1 MQRVEQSPFQHVSK
15 QRTMRLAWFVL
26 IVAFILSCVLLMTF
40 GLTAW
45 RYLTYATVEPDDSVL
60 INRAPE
66 IDVAQEWVL
75 LRSKGRARF
84 QRTEGQEALSA
95 GDEVLISSTAGYG
108 QVATMQLFD
117 QTNLDLWA
125 GADVSIERMQVSRWN
140 NNEQT
145 IALRQHGGY
154 VRYDLLNTNQPYQDK
169 TFTVFL
175 GEAAVELES
184 GGSYS
189 IDVAPP
195 QRRVL
200 LSDPFAPE
208 PVVSDVAVR
217 SGLAYVHG
225 TDGRVVRLIAG
236 SRIKIDPTGSPGL
249 PVPARWELIEDGNFN
264 EYDEQAYNNTTV
276 PSTSQPALLR
286 ADTWQV
292 YGAPLNPD
300 ASGFFKL
307 FPTCWPPDANINCD
321 PKERRN
327 IAGFVRSG
335 SQTSFTTG
343 IRQELGN
350 DQRGVDV
357 SEYRSLTFSA
367 WVRVLGQS
375 LPLAGEQG
383 TQCPLMVRF
392 RAKRTSLVDAE
403 HERVLC
409 VYTAR
414 PEQSEQLATW
424 PDVVRYIPVEHYKWY
439 RLTIELR
446 DPEWFPD
453 YYCLTNIEIYAN
465 GHDYDSRVAD
475 ISLIGSQ
482 YPSANWR

>member
-1 MQRVEQSPFQHVSK
+1 MQRVEQSPFRHMSR

-26 IVAFILSCVLLMTF
+26 IIAFILSCALLITF
-40 GLTAW
+40 TLIVW
-45 RYLTYATVEPDDSVL
+45 RYVNYATVEPNGSVL

-66 IDVAQEWVL
+66 LDVAQEWVL

-84 QRTEGQEALSA
+84 QRAEGQEALNA

-108 QVATMQLFD
+108 QVATIQLFD

-125 GADVSIERMQVSRWN
+125 GADVSLDQMQVSRWN

-145 IALRQHGGY
+145 IVLRQHGGY
-154 VRYDLLNTNQPYQDK
+154 VRYDLLNTNQPYQNK
-169 TFTVFL
+169 SFIVLL
-175 GEAAVELES
+175 GEAAVELEA

-189 IDVAPP
+189 IEVMTP

-200 LSDPFAPE
+200 FSDPSAPE
-208 PVVSDVAVR
+208 PVISDVAVR

-225 TDGRVVRLIAG
+225 KDGRIVSLLEG
-236 SRIKIDPTGSPGL
+236 SRVTIDPTGGPGL
-249 PVPARWELIEDGNFN
+249 AVPARWELIKDGNFD
-264 EYDEQAYNNTTV
+264 EHDEQAYNNTTIP
-276 PSTSQPALLR
+276 PSIQPALLR

-307 FPTCWPPDANINCD
+307 FPTCWPLDVNTNCD

-343 IRQELGN
+343 IRQELGS
-350 DQRGVDV
+350 DQKGVDV

-367 WVRVLGQS
+367 WVRVLDQS

-392 RAKRTSLVDAE
+392 RAKRNNLVDPE

-409 VYTAR
+409 IYTAK
-414 PEQSEQLATW
+414 PDQTEQLVTW
-424 PDVVRYIPVEHYKWY
+424 PDVVQYIPVEHYKWH

-453 YYCLTNIEIYAN
+453 YYCLTDIEIYAN

-482 YPSANWR
+482 YPPAN